1 MGCNVTVKQFAGF
14 AIYVAAGNQGTDLDI
29 MFAGWNA
36 DYPDAYDFFHILLDG
51 RTIHAANNN
60 NLAYINNA
68 TLNKQI
74 DAADALTGRR
84 SGQGVRQARHLHDDQ
99 AGSVDLHRQPQPA

>member
-1 MGCNVTVKQFAGF
+1 
-14 AIYVAAGNQGTDLDI
+14 

-60 NLAYINNA
+60 NLAYINDA
-68 TLNKQI
+68 ALNKQI
-74 DAADALTGRR
+74 DAADALTGRAAR
-84 SGQGVRQARHLHDDQ
+84 EGVRQARHLHDDQ
-99 AGSVDLHRQPQPA
+99 AGSVGQRSTTATSVTSSARTSAGTCSSRPTRQWTSARCT

>member
-1 MGCNVTVKQFAGF
+1 M
-14 AIYVAAGNQGTDLDI
+14 

-68 TLNKQI
+68 TLNKRI
-74 DAADALTGRR
+74 DAADALTGTPGRRR
-84 SGQGVRQARHLHDDQ
+84 SASSTSTR
-99 AGSVDLHRQPQPA
+99 